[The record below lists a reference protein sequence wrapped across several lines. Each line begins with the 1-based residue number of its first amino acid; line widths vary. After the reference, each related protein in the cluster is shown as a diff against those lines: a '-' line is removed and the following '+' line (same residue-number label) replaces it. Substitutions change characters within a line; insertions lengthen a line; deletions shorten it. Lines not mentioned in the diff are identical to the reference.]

1 MIFSLSSTSSPAVW
15 NIFITITSIRISRKY
30 LKEIKIIVTE
40 WTDIKTLQ
48 ILIKEKEHTKFII
61 INRKMEDKISNFLY
75 MNV

>member
-40 WTDIKTLQ
+40 LTDIKTQQ
-48 ILIKEKEHTKFII
+48 ILIKEKEHTNLII